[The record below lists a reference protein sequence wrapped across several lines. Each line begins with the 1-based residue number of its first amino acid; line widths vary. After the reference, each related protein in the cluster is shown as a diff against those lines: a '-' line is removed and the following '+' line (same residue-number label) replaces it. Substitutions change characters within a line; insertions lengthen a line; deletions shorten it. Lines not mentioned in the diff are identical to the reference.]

1 MANQFG
7 PSSSVSENLQAPVD
21 SRVHQTQW
29 KRRRKQLRWA
39 LALGF
44 SLSVP
49 ISLSKIQ
56 WGTLFHAIGAEHNSN
71 EPLPISAARVVE
83 GHVSYFFMLPF
94 FCGRIMMLGRHSA
107 MACLFHSWSFREW
120 RLMDTLINN
129 TDDEQRN
136 ELVSEFGLTTS
147 HKVFTVNLIN
157 VLHGLYALITGSS
170 NRPAMIGDSQDSH
183 LNLSILGSAKYGDRF
198 LDSAQQA
205 IASGAMVYVNLD
217 WTAAVPHPDDRV
229 KYALLTHSND
239 QRGPQCDMLM
249 PIGKHAEVCSRA
261 QPTLGYAEH
270 AESMLH
276 VSTIRS
282 ALVEIAEIKS
292 IFVQDVNPA
301 AEPEIEFGNFF
312 S

>member
-147 HKVFTVNLIN
+147 HK
-157 VLHGLYALITGSS
+157 
-170 NRPAMIGDSQDSH
+170 
-183 LNLSILGSAKYGDRF
+183 
-198 LDSAQQA
+198 A